1 MCADH
6 LLAAN
11 QIDLSSEEHGA
22 LDDTDLVFIKELIHG
37 EPLKDADGAKTKLKG
52 RGPEKMFLYEIVSN
66 ARTGL
71 DVDRLDYLQRDI
83 QNALGVKHTNG
94 EDLSLGSSVF
104 TAPDTGHRVLA
115 YPERISC
122 KVMQTYTHRMHMYN
136 DIYMDRKVLIMVR
149 CPAQA
154 LVVPLP
160 PHAMQNKKRRRER
173 KKKRERK
180 RRQALLV
187 PLPALAHTLVTRGV
201 SISFIGIRAR
211 V

>member
-11 QIDLSSEEHGA
+11 RIDLSSEEHGA
-22 LDDTDLVFIKELIHG
+22 LDDKDLVFIKELIHG
-37 EPLKDADGAKTKLKG
+37 EPLKDKGGKRTELKG

-83 QNALGVKHTNG
+83 QNALGVKHTCG
-94 EDLSLGSSVF
+94 ENLSLGSSVF

-115 YPERISC
+115 YPERISPS
-122 KVMQTYTHRMHMYN
+122 VMQTYTHRMRMYS
-136 DIYMDRKVLIMVR
+136 DIYMDPKVLIMVR
-149 CPAQA
+149 CPAHA

-160 PHAMQNKKRRRER
+160 T
-173 KKKRERK
+173 
-180 RRQALLV
+180 
-187 PLPALAHTLVTRGV
+187 HTRALVTVYASTCVGV
-201 SISFIGIRAR
+201 SLSAT